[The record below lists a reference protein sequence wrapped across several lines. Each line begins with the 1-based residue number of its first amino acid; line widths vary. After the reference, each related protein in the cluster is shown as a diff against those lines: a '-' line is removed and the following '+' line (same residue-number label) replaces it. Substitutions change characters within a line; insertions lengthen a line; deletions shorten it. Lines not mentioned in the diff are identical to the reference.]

1 VAHKRFYTEPPP
13 GVDPDELTGA
23 LIVVEGPDG
32 SGRSTHIALL
42 TEWLEQRGYPVAQT
56 GLTRSELVAVELDR
70 AKLGNVLSPRTMAL
84 FYATDFYDQLQNVIV
99 PAMRAGSVVIAD
111 RYIFTLMARDRLR
124 GGNPKWLESVYSM
137 AIVPDKVF
145 HFSVSTETLM
155 ERTLTSH
162 TTLDYWESG
171 MDVGLSR
178 DWFTSFQKYQVA
190 MRDEFEKLREQY
202 GFEIIDADAS
212 LAEIQTQ
219 LRGAVGR
226 VLESAYAAPAEP
238 PKARMPKGKSAWM
251 NLEVG

>member
-13 GVDPDELTGA
+13 GVEPDELTGA
-23 LIVVEGPDG
+23 LFVVEGPDG

-42 TEWLEQRGYPVAQT
+42 TEWLEQKGYPVAQT
-56 GLTRSELVAVELDR
+56 GLTRSELVSVELDK

-111 RYIFTLMARDRLR
+111 RYIFTLMARDRIR
-124 GGNPKWLESVYSM
+124 GGSPKWLESVYSR

-145 HFSVSTETLM
+145 YLKVSAETLT
-155 ERTLTSH
+155 ERTLASH
-162 TTLDYWESG
+162 STLDYWESG

-178 DWFTSFQKYQVA
+178 DWFTSFQKYQEA
-190 MRDEFEKLREQY
+190 MREEFEQLREQY
-202 GFEIIDADAS
+202 GFEVIDADAS
-212 LAEIQTQ
+212 LREIQLQ
-219 LRGAVGR
+219 LRSAVGR
-226 VLESAYAAPAEP
+226 VLDSAYAAPAERP
-238 PKARMPKGKSAWM
+238 RTRVPKVNTAWM